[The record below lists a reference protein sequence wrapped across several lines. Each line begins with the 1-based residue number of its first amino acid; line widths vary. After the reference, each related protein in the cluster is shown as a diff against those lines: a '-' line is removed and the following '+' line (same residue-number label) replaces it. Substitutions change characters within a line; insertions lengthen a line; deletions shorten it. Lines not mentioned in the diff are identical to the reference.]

1 MNAIPMLMRSWW
13 ILALRGAIALLF
25 GIFALAM
32 PGLTLFSLIAIFAI
46 YALLVGAVS
55 VIGALRNWRSEG
67 WWALLLLGLVS
78 LAAGVLATM
87 RPTLTALALVIVIGV
102 NALVTGA
109 LDIFL
114 AAKLRH
120 VMRDEWLLILSA
132 VVSIAFGA
140 LIIAYPGAGALALVW
155 LIGVYALLTGVLY
168 LVLAFRANSKRR
180 LTPVAPD
187 GRPRLE
193 RRTGER
199 RMTAAGH

>member
-1 MNAIPMLMRSWW
+1 MRSWW